1 MAQASKLSYGV
12 VEGWEQL
19 PPGYEHRDVAGVA
32 VDQED
37 RVFLICRGDHPIIV
51 YDRKGNFLSTWGQ
64 GLFTYR
70 THGITVDPNGMLYC
84 TDDGNHTIRKFTP
97 DGKLL
102 MTMGTMNTPSDT
114 GYDGKNTLTATR
126 PAGPFN
132 RPTNLAVGPQ
142 GDLFVSDGYGN
153 CRVHRFSPTGELKRS
168 WGTPGGGPGEFYL
181 PHGIAVSADGRV
193 FVCDRENDR
202 IQIFSPDGEYLS
214 EWTDT
219 QRPTH
224 IVFDAAGPRPRL
236 RAVVAHGL
244 GLGPPR
250 AHHRAALRPGQRLR
264 PGRQGPGAL
273 GQRRRDRARQLRGA
287 PRPRRGLAG
296 RHLRERGDLDLRGEP
311 RARPRGMPHVPEV
324 RPEVLTS
331 LDAALR
337 RDRAIV
343 LAGLVALVVAAWL
356 YLIHLARGMAEME
369 MHAAMGM
376 AMPQMRPGAAWSCC
390 SCSSCGR

>member
-1 MAQASKLSYGV
+1 MAQASALNYGV
-12 VEGWEQL
+12 IEGWEQL

-37 RVFLICRGDHPIIV
+37 RVYLICRGDHPIIV

-126 PAGPFN
+126 PSGPFN

-224 IVFDAAGPRPRL
+224 IVLDAQAAHVSELWRHAARC
-236 RAVVAHGL
+236 RAVTAHQ
-244 GLGPPR
+244 
-250 AHHRAALRPGQRLR
+250 RAALRS
-264 PGRQGPGAL
+264 GRSTTATARSRAV
-273 GQRRRDRARQLRGA
+273 GQRRLYPRAGSS
-287 PRPRRGLAG
+287 PPHGRGL
-296 RHLRERGDLDLRGEP
+296 EGDIYV
-311 RARPRGMPHVPEV
+311 AR
-324 RPEVLTS
+324 
-331 LDAALR
+331 
-337 RDRAIV
+337 
-343 LAGLVALVVAAWL
+343 
-356 YLIHLARGMAEME
+356 
-369 MHAAMGM
+369 
-376 AMPQMRPGAAWSCC
+376 
-390 SCSSCGR
+390 